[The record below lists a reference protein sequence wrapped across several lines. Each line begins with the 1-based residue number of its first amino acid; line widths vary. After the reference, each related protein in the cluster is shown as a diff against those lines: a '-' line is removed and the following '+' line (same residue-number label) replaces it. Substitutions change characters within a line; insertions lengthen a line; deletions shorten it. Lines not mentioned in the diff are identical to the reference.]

1 MAAPVAAFFNALY
14 FIAYTVLLIPCGN
27 GAAFNQLRRKNKME
41 YQEYIKSNPETLDK
55 LAENFKSFYVN
66 DREYTGVDIS
76 KAAQDIR
83 ALSQKGTNL
92 QNQIT
97 NLEQQLK
104 AAQSYQEKLSDV
116 FEPLVANLF
125 NSKIDEF
132 ITGKLANEIDLAID
146 DSSTISDAVNEID
159 DLKSQL
165 DGFEIDGDQIAETVR
180 DMIRDGDITV
190 SLDVG

>member
-1 MAAPVAAFFNALY
+1 M
-14 FIAYTVLLIPCGN
+14 
-27 GAAFNQLRRKNKME
+27 Q
-41 YQEYIKSNPETLDK
+41 YQEKVKQYEDYIKSNPDLLDK

-83 ALSQKGTNL
+83 ALSQKGINL

-97 NLEQQLK
+97 NLEQKLK

-146 DSSTISDAVNEID
+146 DSDTISTAVNDID
-159 DLKSQL
+159 DLRNQI

-180 DMIRDGDITV
+180 DMIRDGDISV
-190 SLDVG
+190 NLEVN

>member
-1 MAAPVAAFFNALY
+1 
-14 FIAYTVLLIPCGN
+14 
-27 GAAFNQLRRKNKME
+27 ME
-41 YQEYIKSNPETLDK
+41 YQEKVKQYEDYIKSNPDLLDK

-83 ALSQKGTNL
+83 ALSQKGINL

-97 NLEQQLK
+97 NLEQKLK

-116 FEPLVANLF
+116 FEPLVTNLF

-132 ITGKLANEIDLAID
+132 ISGKLANEIDLAID
-146 DSSTISDAVNEID
+146 DSDTISTAVNDID
-159 DLKSQL
+159 DLRNQI

-180 DMIRDGDITV
+180 DMIRDGDISV
-190 SLDVG
+190 NLEVN